1 MKKRRG
7 WSGILILLL
16 LLLCA
21 CGGEQESDISRSEE
35 SEISRPDTSRPAEE
49 SRSEEEPSAGG
60 ELALAVVNPNSLNPL
75 LCMEEE
81 AQQMLRL
88 IFSPL
93 LDKDAEGQAQPALA
107 QSWQKEGNKLTLQL
121 NPAAVYHDGTKVTA
135 ADVVYSIRIIQEAEA
150 SPYKACVANLTD
162 ARALSENTV
171 VLTYRE
177 GTRGPETQLY
187 FPVLSRAYYTKN
199 QSQTDLTVTPMGSG
213 MYRVTSYRRSMEL
226 VLERFDRYWG
236 TKPYIDRVTVYL
248 TRVHASVEEAF
259 AQGETDLYYREDTP
273 WGLYENRTDL
283 TLHGYYA
290 AEPFRLV
297 FQTTGYFAEEKNS
310 RGAALCL
317 NTEELLRDVYWGHG
331 KLANQFGMA
340 AGAAQ
345 TLTFNREEG
354 MAQLATPPDQP
365 LVLAYPAGDSFLKGC
380 AEAIA
385 EQWKQAGL
393 AIEVQ
398 EQTAVPSTADTES
411 VPAAQEE
418 KSSWDIWLQ
427 RGETDLPQGTVY
439 ELFYPEKAVMTGRRI
454 GGRLNPTP
462 FNRYAGFEQLF
473 IKEAER

>member
-1 MKKRRG
+1 M
-7 WSGILILLL
+7 
-16 LLLCA
+16 
-21 CGGEQESDISRSEE
+21 
-35 SEISRPDTSRPAEE
+35 
-49 SRSEEEPSAGG
+49 
-60 ELALAVVNPNSLNPL
+60 
-75 LCMEEE
+75 
-81 AQQMLRL
+81 
-88 IFSPL
+88 
-93 LDKDAEGQAQPALA
+93 
-107 QSWQKEGNKLTLQL
+107 
-121 NPAAVYHDGTKVTA
+121 
-135 ADVVYSIRIIQEAEA
+135 
-150 SPYKACVANLTD
+150 
-162 ARALSENTV
+162 
-171 VLTYRE
+171 
-177 GTRGPETQLY
+177 
-187 FPVLSRAYYTKN
+187 
-199 QSQTDLTVTPMGSG
+199 
-213 MYRVTSYRRSMEL
+213 
-226 VLERFDRYWG
+226 
-236 TKPYIDRVTVYL
+236 
-248 TRVHASVEEAF
+248 
-259 AQGETDLYYREDTP
+259 YYREDTP

-331 KLANQFGMA
+331 KLANQFGTA

-385 EQWKQAGL
+385 EQWKQVGL

-418 KSSWDIWLQ
+418 KSGWDIWLQ
-427 RGETDLPQGTVY
+427 RGATDLPQGMVY
-439 ELFYPEKAVMTGRRI
+439 ELFYPEKAVMTGRRV
-454 GGRLNPTP
+454 GGHLNPTP